1 MRLYFSI
8 INKMAQVALLL
19 TMNLENSTNC
29 SPTKAALY
37 RLNSAAKGLECCSY
51 SYGLS
56 ANTI

>member
-1 MRLYFSI
+1 
-8 INKMAQVALLL
+8 MAQVALLL
-19 TMNLENSTNC
+19 TMDLENSTNR